1 MARKDR
7 FPLVVLLAAAAVA
20 GLLALGRAVDLGRP
34 ATASTASQP
43 SIAFRLA
50 KLDRFERSLHRQLAR
65 VQRTHTGGTRTV
77 YQRASAPVSAGYAG
91 GGEHEGSQD
100 DRHEGGGRDD

>member
-1 MARKDR
+1 MARKHL
-7 FPLVVLLAAAAVA
+7 FPLVVLLAAAAVV

-34 ATASTASQP
+34 ASASTASQP

-65 VQRTHTGGTRTV
+65 AQRTPTGGTRTV
-77 YQRASAPVSAGYAG
+77 YQRASAPVSAGRPG
-91 GGEHEGSQD
+91 GGEHEGGQD
-100 DRHEGGGRDD
+100 DHRGGGGRDD